1 MLKKVI
7 CFLLISPILFS
18 GCASILNGKYQKVN
32 ITTSSNDAKVFVDD
46 ELAGKGKVVVAKL
59 KRDHKIKQLRIE
71 TPGYKPENTVAYQT
85 KKSPLYIMSWIP
97 FGVLLYPPLLDS
109 GPKSKNYSKDF
120 SVKPAIKTVSKN
132 EKEKYLYLKNTS
144 FDIKKEDLTF
154 ERYSKK
160 ALEKDKKSR
169 KIEKGNEMINIPNS
183 IFTDALNKILTEN
196 NFLDSTNKVLYR
208 KNNTMFISASV
219 KKLRMKYVNVNNPLA
234 VNRVIAFPAYWIAEA
249 TCEWKLTD
257 VYDQTKFS
265 KTIVSESGQFASNY
279 DFSKG
284 EYESSYLSKS
294 VGDALA
300 ISFYK
305 LLNDSEARN
314 LLKEDNSK
322 RQSLMPLSILP
333 KSELSNNSLKNARN
347 ATVTIVTKSGHGS
360 GCIVS
365 NTGHIVTNYHVVA
378 EATGKDKKIEVILS
392 TGEKYQA
399 SIVRVNDDIDLALLS
414 ITDASNL
421 AYFQLPETES
431 FEVGDEVFAI
441 GTPKSLE
448 LSQTLSKGIISGLRK
463 LPDNTKLIQT
473 DVSVNSGN
481 SGGSLVGKDGKLY
494 GIVNSKLIGQGVEG
508 IAFCI
513 PAHEI
518 RKALGID

>member
-7 CFLLISPILFS
+7 CLLLISPVLLS

-32 ITTSSNDAKVFVDD
+32 VTTSSNDSKVFVDD
-46 ELAGKGKVVVAKL
+46 EFAGKGKVVVAKL
-59 KRDHKIKQLRIE
+59 KRDKKIKQLRIE
-71 TPGYKPENTVAYQT
+71 TPGYKPENAVAYQT

-97 FGVLLYPPLLDS
+97 FVVLIYPPLYDS
-109 GPKSKNYSKDF
+109 GPKSKNYDKEF
-120 SVKPAIKTVSKN
+120 SVKPAIKTVSRN
-132 EKEKYLYLKNTS
+132 EKEKYL
-144 FDIKKEDLTF
+144 TF
-154 ERYSKK
+154 EKYNRK
-160 ALEKDKKSR
+160 ALEKDKKSKR
-169 KIEKGNEMINIPNS
+169 IEKGNEKIDIPNS
-183 IFTDALNKILTEN
+183 IFSDALNKILLEN
-196 NFLDSTNKVLYR
+196 NFLDSTNKVLHR
-208 KNNTMFISASV
+208 KNNTMFIRASV
-219 KKLRMKYVNVNNPLA
+219 KKLRMKYVNVNNSQA
-234 VNRVIAFPAYWIAEA
+234 VNRVIAFPSYWIAEA
-249 TCEWKLTD
+249 TCEWTLAD

-305 LLNDSEARN
+305 LLNDSQARN

-322 RQSLMPLSILP
+322 NQSLMPLSILP

-365 NTGHIVTNYHVVA
+365 RTGHIVTNYHVVA
-378 EATGKDKKIEVILS
+378 EAAGKDKKIEVILS

-399 SIVRVNDDIDLALLS
+399 NIVRVNDDIDLALLS

-494 GIVNSKLIGQGVEG
+494 GIVNSKLMGEGVEG

-518 RKALGID
+518 RRALGIE